1 MERQYFKPHF
11 GPEETDEMIEKEQ
24 DRIERQKVY
33 VKQHLLDQMKT
44 KTVLKA
50 QDYTSERV
58 KDLYNIKTA

>member
-11 GPEETDEMIEKEQ
+11 GPEETDEMIDKEAE
-24 DRIERQKVY
+24 RIERQKVY
-33 VKQHLLDQMKT
+33 VKQQLLDQMKT

-50 QDYTSERV
+50 QDFTSERV

>member
-11 GPEETDEMIEKEQ
+11 GPEETDEMMEKEQ

>member
-11 GPEETDEMIEKEQ
+11 GPEETDEMLEKEQ